1 MDVVVSH
8 VDLGGELMEDKVTIK
23 LTKSQ
28 AHAVID
34 ALMDYIYDHPDS
46 DLESEK
52 VKALV
57 DAYTE
62 ILNQTVKGTK

>member
-1 MDVVVSH
+1 MVSDV
-8 VDLGGELMEDKVTIK
+8 DMGGRVMSDKVTIK

-34 ALMDYIYDHPDS
+34 ALMDYIYEHPDS
-46 DLESEK
+46 DIESAK

-57 DAYTE
+57 NAYTE

>member
-1 MDVVVSH
+1 MS
-8 VDLGGELMEDKVTIK
+8 DKITIK

-34 ALMDYIYDHPDS
+34 ALMDYIYSHPDS
-46 DLESEK
+46 DIESEK

>member
-1 MDVVVSH
+1 MGLTTH
-8 VDLGGELMEDKVTIK
+8 HQLGSRVMEDKVTIK

-28 AHAVID
+28 AHTVID
-34 ALMDYIYDHPDS
+34 ALMDYIYEHPDS
-46 DLESEK
+46 ELESVK

>member
-1 MDVVVSH
+1 
-8 VDLGGELMEDKVTIK
+8 MEDKVTIK

-28 AHAVID
+28 AHTAID
-34 ALMDYIYDHPDS
+34 ALMDYIYEHPDS
-46 DLESEK
+46 ELESEK

>member
-1 MDVVVSH
+1 MGLTTH
-8 VDLGGELMEDKVTIK
+8 HQLGSRVMSDKITIK

-34 ALMDYIYDHPDS
+34 ALMDYIYEHPDS
-46 DLESEK
+46 DIESAK
-52 VKALV
+52 VRALV
-57 DAYTE
+57 NAYTE

>member
-1 MDVVVSH
+1 MS
-8 VDLGGELMEDKVTIK
+8 DKVTIK

>member
-1 MDVVVSH
+1 LDVVVSD
-8 VDLGGELMEDKVTIK
+8 VYLGGKLMSDKITIK

-28 AHAVID
+28 AHTVID

-46 DLESEK
+46 DIESEK
-52 VKALV
+52 VKSLV
-57 DAYTE
+57 NAYTE

>member
-1 MDVVVSH
+1 MVVSD
-8 VDLGGELMEDKVTIK
+8 VDMGGELMSEKVTIK

-34 ALMDYIYDHPDS
+34 ALMDYIYEHPDS
-46 DLESEK
+46 DIESAK

-57 DAYTE
+57 NAYTE

>member
-1 MDVVVSH
+1 MMS
-8 VDLGGELMEDKVTIK
+8 EKVTIK

-34 ALMDYIYDHPDS
+34 ALMDYIYEHPDS
-46 DLESEK
+46 DIESAK

>member
-1 MDVVVSH
+1 MS
-8 VDLGGELMEDKVTIK
+8 DKITIK

-28 AHAVID
+28 AHTVID

-46 DLESEK
+46 DIESEK
-52 VKALV
+52 VKSLV
-57 DAYTE
+57 NAYTE

>member
-1 MDVVVSH
+1 MS
-8 VDLGGELMEDKVTIK
+8 DKVTIK

-34 ALMDYIYDHPDS
+34 ALMDYIYEHPDS
-46 DLESEK
+46 ELESEK

-57 DAYTE
+57 NAYTE
-62 ILNQTVKGTK
+62 ILNQTESDNLEDAFIRIVEE

>member
-1 MDVVVSH
+1 MS
-8 VDLGGELMEDKVTIK
+8 EKITIK

-34 ALMDYIYDHPDS
+34 ALMDYIYEQPDS
-46 DLESEK
+46 DIESAK
-52 VKALV
+52 IKTLV
-57 DAYTE
+57 NAYTE